1 MNYKLQ
7 QAFSILGV
15 EPEASEKDVRKAYA
29 RLAKA
34 TRPDTD
40 PDGFARIRG
49 AYEQAL
55 QHVKSAVERNKPE
68 TNSNPSLE
76 RSADE
81 QSSTEV
87 SLSDSDLVHLL
98 SRAPGFDEKNSV
110 RKNRFEQ
117 LNQQI
122 YGEDSQYDKNRVD
135 DHEFDANEQ
144 PAEEIINTET
154 FVPEEQT
161 APSDNNLETFDSSR
175 SQYRETDPKDS
186 VSPPISNMSENGVI
200 SSLEDD
206 AFLQESLFKIQR
218 LLDRSEG
225 LLSKEKAYNAQIDS
239 DLIAITD
246 EVIALSAELQI
257 SARDIALEKLAKQII
272 DHSSAPFGFVA
283 KVADHLD
290 LADTVLPKY
299 APFWKAGL
307 QERFYSMRD
316 VHNFEKRSHG
326 RGNLI
331 AYFIHGRPKPF
342 RFTGFPN
349 KRDIKLYQTY
359 ANMLL
364 SSWPPR
370 PDLIHSKAQR
380 IIDKADSTKVDD
392 SDEKPDTPFDTR
404 QLLFFV
410 RVFIWIVCIGFAIN
424 LLSGRVTSTAK
435 KDLLEEMLNPS
446 DEVKSRVEAIRAR
459 RLLEQDDAKSVNDTE
474 STEQQL
480 EELAR

>member
-1 MNYKLQ
+1 MNYKLH
-7 QAFSILGV
+7 QAFLILGV
-15 EPEASEKDVRKAYA
+15 ASEASEKDVRKAYA

-40 PDGFARIRG
+40 PDGFTRIRD

-55 QHVKSAVERNKPE
+55 HHVKSTVERNEPE
-68 TNSNPSLE
+68 TNSKPSLE
-76 RSADE
+76 RSANE
-81 QSSTEV
+81 QSSIGV
-87 SLSDSDLVHLL
+87 SLSDSDLSGLL

-110 RKNRFEQ
+110 RENRIEQ

-122 YGEDSQYDKNRVD
+122 YGEFQYDKDRVD
-135 DHEFDANEQ
+135 DHEIGTNEQ
-144 PAEEIINTET
+144 PAEEIITTET
-154 FVPEEQT
+154 FAPEEQT
-161 APSDNNLETFDSSR
+161 APSDNDLETFDSSR
-175 SQYRETDPKDS
+175 SQYREADPKDS
-186 VSPPISNMSENGVI
+186 INPPISNMPENGVI
-200 SSLEDD
+200 SSPEDD
-206 AFLQESLFKIQR
+206 AFVQESVFKIQQ

-225 LLSKEKAYNAQIDS
+225 FLRKQNAYNAQIDS
-239 DLIAITD
+239 DLVAITD
-246 EVIALSAELQI
+246 EVVALSAELQI
-257 SARDIALEKLAKQII
+257 SARDDALEKLAKQII

-283 KVADHLD
+283 KVADHLE

-316 VHNFEKRSHG
+316 VYNFEKRSHG
-326 RGNLI
+326 RDYLI

-364 SSWPPR
+364 SSWPSR
-370 PDLIHSKAQR
+370 PDLIHPKAQR
-380 IIDKADSTKVDD
+380 IIDKVDSIKVDD
-392 SDEKPDTPFDTR
+392 FDENPDTSFDTQ

-410 RVFIWIVCIGFAIN
+410 RVVVWIVCIGFAIN

-435 KDLLEEMLNPS
+435 KDLLEDMLNPS

-459 RLLEQDDAKSVNDTE
+459 RLLEQDDTKSVNDID
-474 STEQQL
+474 SIQQQL

>member
-175 SQYRETDPKDS
+175 SQY
-186 VSPPISNMSENGVI
+186 
-200 SSLEDD
+200 
-206 AFLQESLFKIQR
+206 
-218 LLDRSEG
+218 
-225 LLSKEKAYNAQIDS
+225 LS
-239 DLIAITD
+239 
-246 EVIALSAELQI
+246 
-257 SARDIALEKLAKQII
+257 
-272 DHSSAPFGFVA
+272 
-283 KVADHLD
+283 
-290 LADTVLPKY
+290 
-299 APFWKAGL
+299 
-307 QERFYSMRD
+307 
-316 VHNFEKRSHG
+316 
-326 RGNLI
+326 
-331 AYFIHGRPKPF
+331 
-342 RFTGFPN
+342 
-349 KRDIKLYQTY
+349 
-359 ANMLL
+359 
-364 SSWPPR
+364 
-370 PDLIHSKAQR
+370 LIH
-380 IIDKADSTKVDD
+380 I
-392 SDEKPDTPFDTR
+392 
-404 QLLFFV
+404 
-410 RVFIWIVCIGFAIN
+410 
-424 LLSGRVTSTAK
+424 
-435 KDLLEEMLNPS
+435 
-446 DEVKSRVEAIRAR
+446 
-459 RLLEQDDAKSVNDTE
+459 
-474 STEQQL
+474 
-480 EELAR
+480 